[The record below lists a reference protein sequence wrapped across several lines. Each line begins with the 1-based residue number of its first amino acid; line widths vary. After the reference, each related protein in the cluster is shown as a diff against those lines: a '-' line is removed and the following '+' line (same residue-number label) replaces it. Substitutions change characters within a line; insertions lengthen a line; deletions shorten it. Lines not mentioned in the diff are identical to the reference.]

1 MQFSFR
7 LMDEA
12 NARAIQAWRYEGEY
26 AVYNVGEDDAALAEL
41 LDRRS
46 PHHAVRDERGE
57 LVGFFAF
64 GTSAAITSTPEP
76 GIYGEDGSVL
86 IGLGLRPDLTGQG
99 LGLAFVNAGLAFGR
113 EQFAPTAFCLF
124 VMTFNQRAIRVYERV
139 GFQAVGV
146 VMQRNPDGERPFLEM
161 RRAEQPGDFN
171 RR

>member
-1 MQFSFR
+1 MQFTFR

-12 NARAIQAWRYEGEY
+12 DARAMQAWRYAGEY
-26 AVYNVGEDDAALAEL
+26 AVYNAGEDDDGLAEM

-46 PHHAVRDERGE
+46 PHYAARDERGE

-64 GTSAAITSTPEP
+64 GTSAAITGSPEP

-86 IGLGLRPDLTGQG
+86 IGLGLRPDLTGKG

-113 EQFAPTAFCLF
+113 AQFAPTAFRLF
-124 VMTFNQRAIRVYERV
+124 VMTFNQRAIRVYERA

-146 VMQRNPDGERPFLEM
+146 VMQPNPRGERPFLEM
-161 RRAEQPGDFN
+161 RRAE
-171 RR
+171 